1 VKQRVKT
8 MMGCNYIKRLIDE
21 ADKSDLLPFEASEH
35 IGSCGDCERFADD
48 RMKLRGLLASESR
61 VTAPMNFDAMLKARL
76 AEAKGRSAFSWLS
89 SPGYMRLGTATAGLV
104 LMIFAAQ
111 YAGLFSDRSNQSTES
126 RAAVSVPPTSPT
138 GPPTAP
144 PTFQTTPP
152 ISGAAQVAI
161 AGAASRPRQYYP
173 QNLRAGRTDVAVRGG
188 TAPGAYFTAEDGG
201 VVLVRGRNGDMD
213 VPMPTVSVGAQPL
226 LYVSA
231 GQRAVRNAGN
241 SF

>member
-1 VKQRVKT
+1 

-35 IGSCGDCERFADD
+35 IGGCVDCERFADD
-48 RMKLRGLLASESR
+48 RARLRGLLASEIR

-76 AEAKGRSAFSWLS
+76 AEAKDRSAFSWLS
-89 SPGYMRLGTATAGLV
+89 SPGYMRLGAATAGLV
-104 LMIFAAQ
+104 LMVFAAQ
-111 YAGLFSDRSNQSTES
+111 YAGLFSDHSNQAAESKAAVTVPPAQASGPS
-126 RAAVSVPPTSPT
+126 RAPQTLET
-138 GPPTAP
+138 TAP
-144 PTFQTTPP
+144 LSVAPP
-152 ISGAAQVAI
+152 VVI
-161 AGAASRPRQYYP
+161 AGTASKPRQYYP
-173 QNLRAGRTDVAVRGG
+173 QNVRAGRTEVAARGR

-213 VPMPTVSVGAQPL
+213 VPMSTVSVGAQPL
-226 LYVSA
+226 LFVSA

>member
-1 VKQRVKT
+1 

-35 IGSCGDCERFADD
+35 IGGCVDCERFADD
-48 RMKLRGLLASESR
+48 RARLRGLLASEIR

-111 YAGLFSDRSNQSTES
+111 YAGLFSDHSNQAAES
-126 RAAVSVPPTSPT
+126 KAGVTVPPASPD
-138 GPPTAP
+138 GPPSAP
-144 PTFQTTPP
+144 RTFQPAP
-152 ISGAAQVAI
+152 SAGGAAPVVI
-161 AGAASRPRQYYP
+161 AGTASKPRQYYP
-173 QNLRAGRTDVAVRGG
+173 QNVRAGRTEAAPRGRI
-188 TAPGAYFTAEDGG
+188 APGAYFTAEDGG

-226 LYVSA
+226 LFVSA
-231 GQRAVRNAGN
+231 GQRTVRNAGN